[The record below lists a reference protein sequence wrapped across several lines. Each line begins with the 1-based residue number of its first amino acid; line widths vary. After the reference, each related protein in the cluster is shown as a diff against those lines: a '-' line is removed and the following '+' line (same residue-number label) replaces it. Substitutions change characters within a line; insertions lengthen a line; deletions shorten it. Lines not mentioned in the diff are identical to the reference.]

1 MRKKTAQWMSM
12 PLFFIACCLF
22 LLACTSSN
30 GAVTEEPV
38 NENTVEA
45 QDIIPMDIP
54 YDHFQKVVG
63 WLSGDTVL
71 VHIGDTDSHSL
82 HVYNIFSGE
91 MSSVYEEDSFILT
104 VVIHQSKDKII
115 FQEVRGEDI
124 LLTVMDLNG
133 EILQTAHID
142 YSGYTNLD
150 WNPINDNLVFVS
162 HYVYDEAEETEEL
175 SVNIWDIENNT
186 FVEEPLDS
194 ASPSWYSANVYLYVD
209 LFEGTHLYIGDIRE
223 SEPAMLINRNIH
235 DFFLHDDTFIGM
247 SVSDIREDQLYLFQ
261 EYPFLV
267 SGNVIPVPKVTMNNQ
282 PLLPH
287 MTQSTRNGKVY
298 GVLSKEAIAIE
309 EDVGEF
315 QLSHLNFEDE
325 TVHNIL
331 DLPFDA
337 PIALCPNERYILY
350 GWRYEYIID
359 LESEEMLSL
368 LKEMI

>member
-12 PLFFIACCLF
+12 PLFFIVCCLF
-22 LLACTSSN
+22 LFACASSN
-30 GAVTEEPV
+30 GTATEESV

-45 QDIIPMDIP
+45 RDIVPMDIP
-54 YDHFQKVVG
+54 YDQFQKVVG
-63 WLSGDTVL
+63 WLSGDTIL
-71 VHIGDTDSHSL
+71 VHIGDTDTHSL
-82 HVYNIFSGE
+82 QRYDIFTGE
-91 MSSVYEEDSFILT
+91 LSPVYEEESFILT
-104 VVIHQSKDKII
+104 VVIHQSKNKIM
-115 FQEVRGEDI
+115 FQEVKDEDV

-133 EILQTAHID
+133 NVVQTTSID
-142 YSGYTNLD
+142 YSGYVTLN

-162 HYVYDEAEETEEL
+162 NYVYDETEESESL
-175 SVNIWDIENNT
+175 SVKLWNIEDDT
-186 FVEEPLDS
+186 FVEQPLNY

-209 LFEGTHLYIGDIRE
+209 LLEGTHLYIGDIRE

-267 SGNVIPVPKVTMNNQ
+267 NGNVLPIPKVTMNDQ

-287 MTQSTRNGKVY
+287 MTQSTRNGDIY
-298 GVLSKEAIAIE
+298 GVLSKEAIALE
-309 EDVGEF
+309 EDAGEF
-315 QLSHLNFEDE
+315 VLSHLDFEEE
-325 TVHNIL
+325 TVHDVL
-331 DLPFDA
+331 DLPYDA
-337 PIALCPNERYILY
+337 PIALSPNERYVLY

-368 LKEMI
+368 LNETI